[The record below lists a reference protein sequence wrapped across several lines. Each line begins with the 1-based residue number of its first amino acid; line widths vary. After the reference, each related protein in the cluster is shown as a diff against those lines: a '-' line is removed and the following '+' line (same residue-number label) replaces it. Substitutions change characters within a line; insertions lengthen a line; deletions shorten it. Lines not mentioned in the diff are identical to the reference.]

1 MVDLL
6 KGAMGLSALT
16 EIVLG
21 TVCTIAY
28 LNSEDETMKPVYLGV
43 AVVAYGLA
51 LVTGGILYL
60 TNKTQKEVDEEEVV
74 ESFGRVERPREH

>member
-1 MVDLL
+1 MVNLL

-28 LNSEDETMKPVYLGV
+28 LNSEDETTKPVYLCV
-43 AVVAYGLA
+43 AAVAYGLA
-51 LVTGGILYL
+51 LVTGGILCL
-60 TNKTQKEVDEEEVV
+60 TNKTQKEIAEKEVTG
-74 ESFGRVERPREH
+74 SFGRVERPREY